1 MRNLTKCLIG
11 SFLFPFIYTA
21 SYGAVI
27 FVDKNLSS
35 NCLSGN
41 YSIAGRNC
49 SGADGNAYSTIQ
61 SALNSMNGGDDIY
74 MRGGTYDCSGS
85 VTLPTDKNGYS
96 GNYSSIKSYTGEWA
110 ILDGKNSTNGNSP
123 IDGFVIGRNAGL
135 SYWEISHI
143 EIKNGRAGETSNKAG
158 GIQYGGNYGHFHNLY
173 IHDNYP
179 MPGHSSP
186 GSNNPAGI
194 RLQHTQN
201 VTIEYNYLF
210 NNGIASGNNDN
221 CANITMES
229 DYIEFPERVVLSK
242 AMRSTNIQYNLVE
255 ASSQGIKD
263 KNNQFLSRDHTGTEM
278 SWSEYGN
285 KIHHN
290 IIKNPRNRPVMMESD
305 FVQIYNNIM
314 DLSNQGYTSSRRA
327 DLHHWD
333 DGERVYFHNCFYN
346 NTLIRTRV
354 ETEHFYDSTSV
365 NSTHNTSFKQSVS
378 DPINPYH
385 YFYNNIFYDVGKAV
399 NGRLDLNII
408 WNYGALDVDTGVID
422 MSTVFV
428 ERNLFIPR
436 LPSTKVIVVGAS
448 SDTFSIA
455 DYFNR
460 GWATKNY
467 AQSSTSGL
475 FSTGYKTNGSFSL
488 GGLIL
493 SPTEVLVETTH
504 IYQMSKFLHMSAQ
517 PILAM
522 MPGLTMF

>member
-1 MRNLTKCLIG
+1 
-11 SFLFPFIYTA
+11 
-21 SYGAVI
+21 
-27 FVDKNLSS
+27 
-35 NCLSGN
+35 
-41 YSIAGRNC
+41 
-49 SGADGNAYSTIQ
+49 
-61 SALNSMNGGDDIY
+61 
-74 MRGGTYDCSGS
+74 
-85 VTLPTDKNGYS
+85 
-96 GNYSSIKSYTGEWA
+96 
-110 ILDGKNSTNGNSP
+110 
-123 IDGFVIGRNAGL
+123 
-135 SYWEISHI
+135 
-143 EIKNGRAGETSNKAG
+143 
-158 GIQYGGNYGHFHNLY
+158 
-173 IHDNYP
+173 
-179 MPGHSSP
+179 
-186 GSNNPAGI
+186 
-194 RLQHTQN
+194 
-201 VTIEYNYLF
+201 
-210 NNGIASGNNDN
+210 
-221 CANITMES
+221 MES

-242 AMRSTNIQYNLVE
+242 AMRSTNIRYNLVE
-255 ASSQGIKD
+255 ASAQGIKD
-263 KNNQFLSRDHTGTEM
+263 KNNQFLSKNHTGTEM

-365 NSTHNTSFKQSVS
+365 NSTHNTSFKPSLS

-385 YFYNNIFYDVGKAV
+385 YFYNNIFYDVGNAV

-408 WNYGALDVDTGVID
+408 WNYGAYDVDTGIID
-422 MSTVFV
+422 MSTIFV

-448 SDTFSIA
+448 SDTFSIT

-475 FSTGYKTNGSFSL
+475 FSTSYKTNGSFSL
-488 GGLIL
+488 GGSDTISNGGVGGNHPYL
-493 SPTEVLVETTH
+493 SNVKIPSYVGATDPNNDGWVDNVLNLSKLNNLKLYSSASTPPPSVSTASSTVETLLPPPPTKL
-504 IYQMSKFLHMSAQ
+504 IV
-517 PILAM
+517 IE
-522 MPGLTMF
+522 